1 MKKEYIQLKIKA
13 VSIKASRMLCISP
26 VTLNYR
32 GNDNYTSDEGID
44 AE

>member
-32 GNDNYTSDEGID
+32 GDDGYSGDEGKD
-44 AE
+44 VE